1 MKRPLVFALALT
13 LRATGVWA
21 DERDACNQ
29 PADADRQGRGKPQ
42 QGGWDA

>member
-1 MKRPLVFALALT
+1 MIRPLVFALALT
-13 LRATGVWA
+13 LCATGAWA
-21 DERDACNQ
+21 DRWSDCKQ

>member
-1 MKRPLVFALALT
+1 MKWALVFVLALT
-13 LRATGVWA
+13 LGATGAWA
-21 DERDACNQ
+21 DDRADCNQ